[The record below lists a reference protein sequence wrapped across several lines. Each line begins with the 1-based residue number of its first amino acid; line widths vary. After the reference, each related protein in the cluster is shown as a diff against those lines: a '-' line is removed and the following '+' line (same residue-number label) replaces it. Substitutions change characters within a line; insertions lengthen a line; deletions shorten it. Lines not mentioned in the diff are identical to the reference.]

1 MLLYKDIYLFK
12 ISCSEFI
19 CFRENLK
26 IMANIL
32 VLKFQK
38 KACKNCLL
46 NYSKEEEKK
55 TSNLFLKLSFESL
68 VKINKYLGELKIKY
82 FF

>member
-26 IMANIL
+26 IMANIC
-32 VLKFQK
+32 LKISEK
-38 KACKNCLL
+38 SCKNCLL

-55 TSNLFLKLSFESL
+55 PSNLFLKLSFESL
-68 VKINKYLGELKIKY
+68 VKTNKYLGELKIKY